1 MNHTLGRCCHCLAST
16 TSYYFI

>member
-16 TSYYFI
+16 TSYYCI